1 MAHLSLITRIGQ
13 ASDRLTLATLRWR
26 GAVAANYQP
35 TDLLMATVRRA
46 QIDMVLALTP
56 AMVTA
61 NLACIG
67 CLIALELTNPRG
79 QYFIFIWASVMMAL
93 LTNWISAYRVARSKR
108 ALGRGKLASAH
119 STGVV
124 ILSSTAYAMLW
135 SVGMVVVLYHATPQ
149 EIAFLGALAA
159 GLVAGGAW
167 VLYSIP
173 LAAISYGLLLLAPV
187 LLTHVI
193 MGNPLWGYYIIVSIT
208 FYILLLDSIVRHS
221 TQFIAERIGHEQAAA
236 QRDVISLLMND
247 IEATGTCWLWRS
259 DAHLRLSHASSGFAA
274 ALGLKQSALLGRR
287 LGEVLTECGA
297 HSNDPKSQ
305 EALSRITASNG
316 PDLPHF
322 EFRLKIHS
330 PSGGERHLAIY
341 GSRSDIGDAS
351 RAPFEGFVRDITEAV
366 RDHEKIQFLA
376 TRDALTG
383 LWNAAG
389 FIARA
394 QEEIDR
400 RHGRIRPAL
409 GSVAD
414 QPFNALT
421 ASTRVELHDPDAP
434 MTAMTAMFLYI
445 DADNLKAVNDTYGH
459 RAGDALLVEVAR
471 NLTEV
476 AGSSCVIGRKG
487 GDEFQLFG
495 YFVSEAQARNLAQKV
510 CQRLGASFNYD
521 QITIRKSC
529 SIGAVIQSRS
539 TYSIG
544 TLEQWADR
552 ALYSAKN
559 KGKARLEYYDEEL
572 GAQVFQQ
579 RRITADLPAA
589 LDRGELTVRFQ
600 PIVCIADEKI
610 VGCEALLRWNHADFG
625 PVSPAAIVDAA
636 RASGKQTELGDYI
649 LERAV
654 TAALDW
660 PGQSYVSVNATA
672 FELNDPDYFKR
683 IVAALERAGCPP
695 ERLCIE
701 ITESQLLER
710 NRTVLANLLK
720 IRNSGIKLAVDD
732 FGSGYSSLSYLPQ
745 YPSNFLKLDRSLLG
759 QDNPVTGR
767 AILRAVA
774 TLANELKVLAVA
786 EGVETL
792 TELNMVREAGILLVQ
807 GFHYHHPMARNEIAS
822 MMATR
827 GARDFEWPF

>member
-26 GAVAANYQP
+26 GAVEPNYQP

-46 QIDMVLALTP
+46 QIDMMLALTP
-56 AMVTA
+56 SMIAA

-67 CLIALELTNPRG
+67 CLIALELINPRG
-79 QYFIFIWASVMMAL
+79 QYFVFIWASVMMAL
-93 LTNWISAYRVARSKR
+93 LTNWVSAYRIARSKR
-108 ALGRGKLASAH
+108 ALGRGQLASAH

-124 ILSSTAYAMLW
+124 ILSSSAYAILW
-135 SVGMVVVLYHATPQ
+135 SVALVVVLYHATPQ

-187 LLTHVI
+187 LLTHVV
-193 MGNPLWGYYIIVSIT
+193 MGSPLWGYYIIVSIT

-259 DAHLRLSHASSGFAA
+259 DAHLRLSHASSGFAT

-287 LGEVLTECGA
+287 LGDVLTECGA
-297 HSNDPKSQ
+297 RSNDAKSQ
-305 EALSRITASNG
+305 EGLSRIMASNG

-322 EFRLKIHS
+322 EFRLKIQS
-330 PSGGERHLAIY
+330 PDSGERHLAIY

-389 FIARA
+389 FITRA
-394 QEEIDR
+394 QEEIDQ
-400 RHGRIRPAL
+400 RHGRIRSAQ
-409 GSVAD
+409 GSVPT
-414 QPFNALT
+414 QSFSALT
-421 ASTRVELHDPDAP
+421 APKGMEFRDPDAP
-434 MTAMTAMFLYI
+434 MTAMFLYI
-445 DADNLKAVNDTYGH
+445 DADNLKTVNDTYGH

-510 CQRLGASFNYD
+510 SQRLGASFNYD
-521 QITIRKSC
+521 HITIRKSC
-529 SIGAVIQSRS
+529 SIGAVVLSRS

-572 GAQVFQQ
+572 GTQVFQQ

-589 LDRGELTVRFQ
+589 LERGDLTVRFQ
-600 PIVCIADEKI
+600 PIVCIADETI

-625 PVSPAAIVDAA
+625 PVSPASIVDAA
-636 RASGKQTELGDYI
+636 RTSGKQAALGDYI
-649 LERAV
+649 LDRAI
-654 TAALDW
+654 AAVCDW
-660 PGQSYVSVNATA
+660 PGHSYVSVNATA

-695 ERLCIE
+695 QRLCIE

-720 IRNSGIKLAVDD
+720 IRNCGMKVAVDD

-774 TLANELKVLAVA
+774 TLADELKVLAVA
-786 EGVETL
+786 EGVET
-792 TELNMVREAGILLVQ
+792 TAELDMVREAGILLVQ
-807 GFHYHHPMARNEIAS
+807 GFHYHHPMARDEIAA
-822 MMATR
+822 MMAAR